1 MKNKKLAAL
10 IALLCTLVAASGTV
24 YAAHSLKNAT
34 FAGQPAE
41 NDKTAVTEVA
51 ETEEAEEKPTEVA
64 IVPEKEAEDTAT
76 ADENVELESV
86 MLNGAL
92 REYFGLDDGEPL
104 TDELLATVTNI
115 TFKRSVFDGNLPE
128 EYADKTAVACI
139 VNGGLLTGAELPE
152 VVSSEMPY
160 EVSYEVIPTIVR
172 SKYFTADAI
181 SDDWNSVKAQSFY
194 ITRDVNDPLLEPEG
208 VEAMKQISPNSAV
221 DAIVVI
227 DPYAKDRE
235 LAELAQ
241 IFAENELLNLDTL
254 IDGTVI
260 EIPKEDIMKLPSLET
275 IDCADDLTIEH
286 VG

>member
-1 MKNKKLAAL
+1 MKNKKLVAL
-10 IALLCTLVAASGTV
+10 IALLCAAVATAGTV

-34 FAGQPAE
+34 LVGQQSA

-51 ETEEAEEKPTEVA
+51 ETEEKAD
-64 IVPEKEAEDTAT
+64 DTA
-76 ADENVELESV
+76 AEENVELESV
-86 MLNGAL
+86 MLNNAL
-92 REYFGLDDGEPL
+92 REYFGLDEGEPL
-104 TDELLATVTNI
+104 TDELLATVTSI

-139 VNGGLLTGAELPE
+139 VNGGLLPGAELPE

-160 EVSYEVIPTIVR
+160 EVAYEVIPTIVR
-172 SKYFTADAI
+172 SKYFTADSIA
-181 SDDWNSVKAQSFY
+181 DDWNSVKAQSFY
-194 ITRDVNDPLLEPEG
+194 ITRDVNDPNLEPEG
-208 VEAMKQISPNSAV
+208 VEAMKMIAPNSAA
-221 DAIVVI
+221 DSIVNL
-227 DPYAKDRE
+227 DPYADDRE
-235 LAELAQ
+235 LAELAK

-275 IDCADDLTIEH
+275 IDCADDLTVEH